1 MSNNNVRI
9 EEVRERLGIKGILN
23 VKKEKNVSKKKATR
37 FDTKSFVIDYNLFNS
52 YKLGEEFL
60 MQEMSEK
67 LREEGWK
74 TSDISGQLYS
84 KKNAG
89 LLINRKPSEEE
100 ACYIGKSAVVWSLTE
115 LFFEKVREEME
126 EYEKLKASEETS
138 EEAANIE
145 IEIK

>member
-23 VKKEKNVSKKKATR
+23 VKNEKNVSKKKATR

-84 KKNAG
+84 KKMQV
-89 LLINRKPSEEE
+89 
-100 ACYIGKSAVVWSLTE
+100 Y
-115 LFFEKVREEME
+115 
-126 EYEKLKASEETS
+126 
-138 EEAANIE
+138 
-145 IEIK
+145 